1 MSPEDTNGSSDM
13 TEPAEPTEPTEPTEP
28 KEPAGQSGPTEE
40 ELRPAMDLTLR
51 AAVLELERH
60 AAAAGWDQ
68 AAQLYALVAAGD
80 VLSDDPQAADLIGL
94 APDTDP
100 DVLVTIEQGDLPA
113 EVSLEQLLEQI
124 EWPTEVRGTAVVLE
138 RVVLPPSVGD
148 VPEDVAEAT
157 RFAQEH
163 PEREEVRIVA
173 GALRGGA
180 TYAAMRL
187 KSRDDD
193 FAVLESPDLVP
204 TLLQL
209 LQTTL
214 APATPET
221 G

>member
-1 MSPEDTNGSSDM
+1 MSPDEIQST
-13 TEPAEPTEPTEPTEP
+13 AEGDAE
-28 KEPAGQSGPTEE
+28 A
-40 ELRPAMDLTLR
+40 LRPAVDLTLR

-60 AAAAGWDQ
+60 SAGAGWDQ
-68 AAQLYALVAAGD
+68 PAQLYAIVPAGD
-80 VLSDDPQAADLIGL
+80 VLDDDPAAAELIGL
-94 APDTDP
+94 APETDR

-113 EVSLEQLLEQI
+113 ELTLEELLEQI
-124 EWPTEVRGTAVVLE
+124 EWPPEVLGTAVVVE

-148 VPEDVAEAT
+148 VPEGADEAS

-187 KSRDDD
+187 RSRDDD

-204 TLLQL
+204 TLLEL
-209 LQTTL
+209 LSTTL
-214 APATPET
+214 RTPAPDPNE
-221 G
+221 

>member
-1 MSPEDTNGSSDM
+1 MSPDETPSVPSADGD
-13 TEPAEPTEPTEPTEP
+13 P
-28 KEPAGQSGPTEE
+28 E
-40 ELRPAMDLTLR
+40 ELRPAVDLTLR

-60 AAAAGWDQ
+60 AAGAGWDQ
-68 AAQLYALVAAGD
+68 PAQLYALVPAGE
-80 VLSDDPQAADLIGL
+80 VLSDDAAAAELIGL
-94 APDTDP
+94 PPDTDP
-100 DVLVTIEQGDLPA
+100 EVLVTIEQGDLPA
-113 EVSLEQLLEQI
+113 ELSLEELLEQI
-124 EWPTEVRGTAVVLE
+124 EWPPEVRGTAVVVE

-148 VPEDVAEAT
+148 VPEDADEAS

-187 KSRDDD
+187 RSRDED

-214 APATPET
+214 RPPAQEMSE
-221 G
+221 

>member
-1 MSPEDTNGSSDM
+1 MSREHTNGDSEL
-13 TEPAEPTEPTEPTEP
+13 TEPTEVTEQREPAEPTEPGGQTEP
-28 KEPAGQSGPTEE
+28 ADE
-40 ELRPAMDLTLR
+40 ELRPAVDLTLR

-68 AAQLYALVAAGD
+68 PAQLYALVAASD
-80 VLSDDPQAADLIGL
+80 VLSDDPDAAELIGL

-100 DVLVTIEQGDLPA
+100 DVLVTIEQGDLPG
-113 EVSLEQLLEQI
+113 EVPLEQLLEQI
-124 EWPTEVRGTAVVLE
+124 EWPAEVRGTAVVLE
-138 RVVLPPSVGD
+138 RVVLPPTVGD

-214 APATPET
+214 APQAPET